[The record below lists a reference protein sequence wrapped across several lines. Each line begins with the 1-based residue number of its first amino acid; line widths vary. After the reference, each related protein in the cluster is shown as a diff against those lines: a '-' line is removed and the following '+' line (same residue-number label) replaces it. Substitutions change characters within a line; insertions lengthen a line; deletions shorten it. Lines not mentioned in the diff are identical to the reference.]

1 MRKRDASTNHVD
13 HATRDQDPVVQGILK
28 AISLKRLR
36 PGMKLSEIELASV
49 FGTNRAHIRQA
60 LFHLGSR
67 NLITHI
73 PNRGAFVSQPSADE
87 ARAVFD
93 ARKMLEAATV
103 SRAIEN
109 LTAPMTQDLKRILK
123 LEQSHTHCD
132 RWDGLSMGAG
142 FHLEIARLSGNPV
155 LVKFM
160 EELSLRTSLIVA
172 QFEPP
177 GAEDRTPDAHPRIVE
192 RILAR
197 DKAGAL
203 EAMEEHLTE
212 IQARLKFDGFDNHV
226 EIATI
231 FEDLG
236 IVPRPKTGA
245 SKALKKHL
253 REQ

>member
-1 MRKRDASTNHVD
+1 MRKRDASTDPMVR
-13 HATRDQDPVVQGILK
+13 APRDEDPVVQGILK

-36 PGMKLSEIELASV
+36 PGMKLGEIELASA
-49 FGTNRAHIRQA
+49 FGTNRAHIRQV
-60 LFHLGSR
+60 LSHLGSR

-73 PNRGAFVSQPSADE
+73 PNRGAFVSQPSAAE

-93 ARKMLEAATV
+93 ARKMLEAATI
-103 SRAIEN
+103 SHAIEN
-109 LTAPMTQDLKRILK
+109 LTAPRAQDLKRFLK
-123 LEQSHTHCD
+123 LEQSGSHCD
-132 RWDGLSMGAG
+132 RWDGLNIGAG
-142 FHLEIARLSGNPV
+142 FHIEIARLSGNPV
-155 LVKFM
+155 FVKFM
-160 EELSLRTSLIVA
+160 EELSLRTSLIIA

-177 GAEDRTPDAHPRIVE
+177 GAEDRTPHAHPHIAE

-212 IQARLKFDGFDNHV
+212 IQARLRFDSLDDHV

-236 IVPRPKTGA
+236 IVPKPKTGRR
-245 SKALKKHL
+245 K
-253 REQ
+253 R

>member
-1 MRKRDASTNHVD
+1 MRKREASTDPVE
-13 HATRDQDPVVQGILK
+13 HATRDEDPVVQGILK

-36 PGMKLSEIELASV
+36 PGMKLGEIELASA

-60 LFHLGSR
+60 LSHLASR

-93 ARKMLEAATV
+93 ARKTLEAAAI
-103 SRAIEN
+103 SCAIEN
-109 LTAPMTQDLKRILK
+109 LTAPMAQDLKRFLK
-123 LEQSHTHCD
+123 LEGPHRHCD

-142 FHLEIARLSGNPV
+142 FHIEIARLSGNPV
-155 LVKFM
+155 FVKFM
-160 EELSLRTSLIVA
+160 EELSLRTSLIIA

-177 GAEDRTPDAHPRIVE
+177 GAEDRTPHAHPHIAE

-212 IQARLKFDGFDNHV
+212 IQARLRFDSLDDHV

-236 IVPRPKTGA
+236 IVPKPKTGRR
-245 SKALKKHL
+245 K
-253 REQ
+253 R